1 MFTTEQI
8 DRLLNQGANVLSED
22 GEKIGSIGQVFV
34 DNVDGQ
40 PSWVTVRTGLFGMSE
55 SFVPLEGARTEGN
68 DIVVPYSKDHVK
80 DAPRID
86 ADRPLEPAEE
96 DRLYQHYQLDT
107 GRTDTEATTDTAGPG
122 PGPER
127 TGAPTEQRGTAPD
140 RTAAPAAAGT
150 PGYDTNAST
159 EQRGTAPD
167 RTAAPAAAGTPGY
180 GTSASTE
187 QRGTAPDRTAAPAAA
202 APSEQRETAAPNRTG
217 APVAAGTAGYDTSTS
232 TEQRDAAPD
241 RTTATGTSGYDTA
254 ARDRTAAP
262 TEQREAA
269 APDRTAAPTVAATA
283 AATGAGG
290 TTAQRDT
297 AQRDTTAADR
307 TQAPP
312 AAGAGTTAQR
322 DTAQRDTGAA
332 SATGR
337 GRLRKY
343 VTTEQVT
350 KTVPVQREEVR
361 IEREPITEENRDEA
375 SNRPD
380 NDAEHDVIL
389 HEERVIVTKE
399 TVPVERVHIGTETV
413 TENVTIKENVRKE
426 HIDTDGPEEGRG

>member
-1 MFTTEQI
+1 
-8 DRLLNQGANVLSED
+8 
-22 GEKIGSIGQVFV
+22 
-34 DNVDGQ
+34 
-40 PSWVTVRTGLFGMSE
+40 MSE

-107 GRTDTEATTDTAGPG
+107 GRTYTEATTDTAGSG

-127 TGAPTEQRGTAPD
+127 TGAPAEQRDTAPD
-140 RTAAPAAAGT
+140 HTAAPAAGGT
-150 PGYDTNAST
+150 SGYDN
-159 EQRGTAPD
+159 
-167 RTAAPAAAGTPGY
+167 
-180 GTSASTE
+180 SASTE
-187 QRGTAPDRTAAPAAA
+187 QRGTAPDHTAAPAAA
-202 APSEQRETAAPNRTG
+202 PPSEQRETAAPHRTG
-217 APVAAGTAGYDTSTS
+217 APVGAGTAGFDTGTS
-232 TEQRDAAPD
+232 SEQRDAAPD

-254 ARDRTAAP
+254 ARDRTGAP
-262 TEQREAA
+262 
-269 APDRTAAPTVAATA
+269 VAATA
-283 AATGAGG
+283 AAAGAGG

-297 AQRDTTAADR
+297 AAADRAQGPIAAAGAGGTAQRDTAAADR
-307 TQAPP
+307 AQAPT

-332 SATGR
+332 SAPGR

-361 IEREPITEENRDEA
+361 IEREPITDENRDEA

-380 NDAEHDVIL
+380 KDDEHDMIL

>member
-34 DNVDGQ
+34 DNVDGR

-86 ADRPLEPAEE
+86 ADGPLEPAEE

-107 GRTDTEATTDTAGPG
+107 GRTYPEATTDTASSG

-127 TGAPTEQRGTAPD
+127 TGAAAEQRDTAPD
-140 RTAAPAAAGT
+140 RTAAPAEAGT
-150 PGYDTNAST
+150 PGD
-159 EQRGTAPD
+159 D
-167 RTAAPAAAGTPGY
+167 
-180 GTSASTE
+180 TSASTE
-187 QRGTAPDRTAAPAAA
+187 QRDTVPDRTAAPAAA
-202 APSEQRETAAPNRTG
+202 APTQQRETAAPDRTG
-217 APVAAGTAGYDTSTS
+217 APLAAGAAGYDTTTA
-232 TEQRDAAPD
+232 TEQRD
-241 RTTATGTSGYDTA
+241 T
-254 ARDRTAAP
+254 
-262 TEQREAA
+262 A

-283 AATGAGG
+283 AASGAGG

-297 AQRDTTAADR
+297 AAEDR
-307 TQAPP
+307 AQAPT

-322 DTAQRDTGAA
+322 DTERRDTGAA
-332 SATGR
+332 AATGR

-343 VTTEQVT
+343 VTTEEVT

-380 NDAEHDVIL
+380 TDGEHDVIL
-389 HEERVIVTKE
+389 HEERIIVTKE

-413 TENVTIKENVRKE
+413 TENVTIKEKVRKE

>member
-34 DNVDGQ
+34 DNVNGQ

-127 TGAPTEQRGTAPD
+127 TS
-140 RTAAPAAAGT
+140 
-150 PGYDTNAST
+150 AST

-322 DTAQRDTGAA
+322 DTAQRDTAERDTGAA
-332 SATGR
+332 SAKGR

>member
-34 DNVDGQ
+34 DNEDGQ

-107 GRTDTEATTDTAGPG
+107 GRTYPEATTDTASSG

-127 TGAPTEQRGTAPD
+127 TGAAAEQRDTAPD
-140 RTAAPAAAGT
+140 RTAAPAEAGT
-150 PGYDTNAST
+150 PGD
-159 EQRGTAPD
+159 D
-167 RTAAPAAAGTPGY
+167 
-180 GTSASTE
+180 TSAPTV
-187 QRGTAPDRTAAPAAA
+187 QRDTVPDRTAAPAAA
-202 APSEQRETAAPNRTG
+202 APTQQRETAAPDRTG
-217 APVAAGTAGYDTSTS
+217 APVAAGTAGYDTTAAN
-232 TEQRDAAPD
+232 EQRDTAPD
-241 RTTATGTSGYDTA
+241 RSAATGTSGYN
-254 ARDRTAAP
+254 TAAP
-262 TEQREAA
+262 DRTQAPAAAGYDTSTATEQRDTA

-283 AATGAGG
+283 AASGAGG

-297 AQRDTTAADR
+297 AAEDR
-307 TQAPP
+307 AQAPT

-322 DTAQRDTGAA
+322 DTERRDTGAA
-332 SATGR
+332 AATGR

-343 VTTEQVT
+343 VTTEEVT

-380 NDAEHDVIL
+380 KDDEHDVIL
-389 HEERVIVTKE
+389 HEERIIVTKE

-413 TENVTIKENVRKE
+413 TENVTIKEKVRKE